1 MCIVLPCVLII
12 YSLFCRCSIINV
24 NKNKPKN
31 IFSFNAICITMPCHA
46 ILCLCSLF
54 CQKNWIIIMS
64 EKFHCLT
71 FFFLFTFL
79 FRTAG
84 TSKGPAC
91 SPSSSAGS
99 ATPDAKTPPVQNKS
113 LSNVKHE
120 PHPAVN
126 ILHLFY
132 CIFHLKIYIRKC

>member
-24 NKNKPKN
+24 KENKPKN

-54 CQKNWIIIMS
+54 CQKNLDYHHVRKIS
-64 EKFHCLT
+64 LSN

-132 CIFHLKIYIRKC
+132 YIFFHFKIYT